1 LLKANDET
9 QSISEAEVLSGIVS
23 TVADIADAVRFLVSK
38 HAKYMNGS
46 ALVIDGSKSLVI

>member
-1 LLKANDET
+1 MLKANDET